1 MATTTTTR
9 QCEDVEEW
17 EEAVESDED
26 GEGEEDEDL
35 PETSGVS
42 FNIYLFLTLLKLL

>member
-1 MATTTTTR
+1 MATTTTR
-9 QCEDVEEW
+9 QCEDVEER

-26 GEGEEDEDL
+26 EEGEDL

-42 FNIYLFLTLLKLL
+42 LYLFIFDTIITIIIAM